1 MKPVMRCIDVNSQQC
16 PCLLADTN
24 HCFICSHLKGE
35 AVCDCD
41 WTGKCI
47 LHERHWQVPR
57 KPSDTHCRR
66 EVETTLVTK
75 RRINENIFIV
85 ESEVGAE
92 LAQQLDQIGSFV
104 FLRQAADLEMC
115 NFPVGIMDVNGG
127 IITMVI
133 ERIGPK
139 SSRVLQQTDVR
150 VLIRGPYRNG
160 VLGQPWID
168 STKYGTIL
176 AAIGGLGQANALMLA
191 KQVLANNN
199 KVTFVVAPGQ
209 AGSVFVAGEL
219 SKMGVDVITV
229 PSMRR
234 EGFAR
239 LQELFS
245 EQVDLL
251 LSAGP
256 DDLHYALIEAMHA
269 SGYNY
274 PMAVTNNATMCCGEG
289 ICGSCAKKT
298 KSGEWIR
305 TCKIQLDFDQL
316 DNTRQV

>member
-24 HCFICSHLKGE
+24 HCFMCSHLKGE
-35 AVCDCD
+35 AICDCD

-47 LHERHWQVPR
+47 LHERNWQAPR
-57 KPSDTHCRR
+57 KPSDAPCRR

-75 RRINENIFIV
+75 RQVNDSVCIV
-85 ESEVGAE
+85 EAEVGAE
-92 LAQQLDQIGSFV
+92 LAEQLDQVGSFI
-104 FLRQAADLEMC
+104 FLRQADDPEMC
-115 NFPVGIMDVNGG
+115 NFPVGIMNVHGG
-127 IITMVI
+127 TITMVI
-133 ERIGPK
+133 EKLGPK
-139 SSRVLQQTDVR
+139 SSRVFLQPNAR

-160 VLGQPWID
+160 VFGQPWID

-176 AAIGGLGQANALMLA
+176 AAIGGLGQTNALMLA
-191 KQVLANNN
+191 RQVVANNN
-199 KVTFVVAPGQ
+199 TALFVIAPGQ
-209 AGSVFVAGEL
+209 AGTIFVTDEL
-219 SKMGVDVITV
+219 RNLGVDVITV

-239 LQELFS
+239 LQERFTD
-245 EQVDLL
+245 QVDLL

-256 DDLHYALIEAMHA
+256 DDLHFALIDVMHA

-316 DNTRQV
+316 DNTR

>member
-24 HCFICSHLKGE
+24 HCFMCSHLKGE
-35 AVCDCD
+35 AICDCD

-47 LHERHWQVPR
+47 LHERHWQAPR
-57 KPSDTHCRR
+57 KPADAPCRR

-75 RRINENIFIV
+75 HQVNDSVCIV
-85 ESEVGAE
+85 AAEVGVE
-92 LAQQLDQIGSFV
+92 LAEQLDQVGSFI
-104 FLRQAADLEMC
+104 FLRQADDPEMC
-115 NFPVGIMDVNGG
+115 NFPVGIMNVNGG
-127 IITMVI
+127 TITMVI
-133 ERIGPK
+133 EKLGPK
-139 SSRVLQQTDVR
+139 SSRVFLQPNAR

-160 VLGQPWID
+160 VFGQPWID

-176 AAIGGLGQANALMLA
+176 AAIGGLGQTNALMLA
-191 KQVLANNN
+191 RQVVANNN
-199 KVTFVVAPGQ
+199 NALFVIAPGQ
-209 AGSVFVAGEL
+209 AGTIFVADEL
-219 SKMGVDVITV
+219 RNLGVDVITV

-239 LQELFS
+239 LQERFTD
-245 EQVDLL
+245 QVDLL

-256 DDLHYALIEAMHA
+256 DDLHFALIDVMHA

-316 DNTRQV
+316 DNTR